1 MRKSSLH
8 GLVLAALL
16 VPASLSAATV
26 ELNPNHPERY
36 IVQQGDTLWDISAR
50 FLRDPWYWPEIW
62 EVNQGIQNPHLIYP
76 GDEIILT
83 YEGGKP
89 VLRVRRDGRPTVK
102 LSPTVRTLP
111 GSEGAITALP
121 LDAIKEFLNRSR
133 VVTDSELEDAP
144 YIVSLGEEHLVG
156 GEGFKVYVRGLDT
169 NATSRYGVFRRG
181 EAYRDPD
188 AEEEILGYEA
198 LYVGDS
204 VLERSGDPS
213 TLMLTDTVREV
224 LAGDKL
230 FPLENEVI
238 ADRLVPN
245 VPDTPVEGKI
255 ISVIDGVTQ
264 IGQYQVVVLNLG
276 TEDGVAP
283 GDVMAVYQTGA
294 TIRDRFAKSPKIR
307 SVANRDYDLV
317 TLPNERAGIVVIFRT
332 FERVSYALVMKATRA
347 MHVLDT
353 VTNP

>member
-1 MRKSSLH
+1 MRKSYMH

-16 VPASLSAATV
+16 VPASLPAATI
-26 ELNPNHPERY
+26 ELNPNHPVRY
-36 IVQQGDTLWDISAR
+36 IVQKGDTLWDISAR

-62 EVNQGIQNPHLIYP
+62 EVNPDIQNPHLIYP
-76 GDEIILT
+76 GDEIVLT

-102 LSPTVRTLP
+102 LSPAVRTLS
-111 GSEGAITALP
+111 GSEGAIATLP
-121 LDAIKEFLNRSR
+121 MGAIKEFLNRSR
-133 VVTDSELEDAP
+133 VVTESEFENAP

-156 GEGFKVYVRGLDT
+156 GEGFKVYARGLDAGA
-169 NATSRYGVFRRG
+169 NARYGVFRRG
-181 EAYRDPD
+181 KAYRNPD

-204 VLERSGDPS
+204 VVERSGDPS
-213 TLMLTDTVREV
+213 TLLLTDTGREV
-224 LAGDKL
+224 LAGDRL
-230 FPLENEVI
+230 FPLADEVV
-238 ADRLVPN
+238 ADKLVPN

-255 ISVIDGVTQ
+255 ISVIDGVSQ
-264 IGQYQVVVLNLG
+264 IGQYQVVVINLG
-276 TEDGVAP
+276 DEDGVAP

-294 TIRDRFAKSPKIR
+294 TIRDRFAKSPKVR
-307 SVANRDYDLV
+307 SVANRNYDLV
-317 TLPNERAGIVVIFRT
+317 TLPRERAGIVIVFRT

-347 MHVLDT
+347 MHVLDA

>member
-1 MRKSSLH
+1 MRKSYMH

-16 VPASLSAATV
+16 VPASLPAATI

-36 IVQQGDTLWDISAR
+36 IVQKGDTLWDISAR

-62 EVNQGIQNPHLIYP
+62 EVNPDIQNPHLIYP
-76 GDEIILT
+76 GDEIVLT

-102 LSPTVRTLP
+102 LSPAVRTLS
-111 GSEGAITALP
+111 GSEGAIATLP

-133 VVTDSELEDAP
+133 VVTDGELENAP

-156 GEGFKVYVRGLDT
+156 GEGFKVYARGLD
-169 NATSRYGVFRRG
+169 AGASSRYGVFRRG
-181 EAYRDPD
+181 EAYRNPD
-188 AEEEILGYEA
+188 AEDEILGYEA

-204 VLERSGDPS
+204 VVERPGDPS
-213 TLMLTDTVREV
+213 TLMLTDTAREV
-224 LAGDKL
+224 LAGDRL
-230 FPLENEVI
+230 FPLANDAI
-238 ADRLVPN
+238 ADQLVPN
-245 VPDTPVEGKI
+245 VPGTRLEGKI
-255 ISVIDGVTQ
+255 ISVIDGVSQ
-264 IGQYQVVVLNLG
+264 IGQYQVVVINLG
-276 TEDGVAP
+276 TEDGAAP

-294 TIRDRFAKSPKIR
+294 TIRDRFAKSPKVR
-307 SVANRDYDLV
+307 SVVNRNYDLV
-317 TLPNERAGIVVIFRT
+317 TLPNERAGVVVVFRT

-347 MHVLDT
+347 IHVLDT